1 MLAFM
6 SYLYKLC
13 TCVIL
18 SFIATNVCFNESGLS
33 IAEDQGMAIFA
44 LTLTHPS
51 SIDITTT
58 VETSDITTNGENI
71 ITAY

>member
-1 MLAFM
+1 MYVSM
-6 SYLYKLC
+6 NQHYL
-13 TCVIL
+13 
-18 SFIATNVCFNESGLS
+18 

-58 VETSDITTNGENI
+58 VESSDITTNGENI